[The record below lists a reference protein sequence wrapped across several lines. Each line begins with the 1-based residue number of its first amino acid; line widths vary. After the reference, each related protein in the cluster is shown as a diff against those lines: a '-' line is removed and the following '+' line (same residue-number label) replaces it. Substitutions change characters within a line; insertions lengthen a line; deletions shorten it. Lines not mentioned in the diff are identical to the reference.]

1 MKRNLRNAGI
11 ASIASLA
18 VFGGCSSEKQ
28 QYEKWMETPGTS
40 NKINLEAVQKAL
52 EESKTIDEF
61 ENRVNEIYEGP
72 HLVMIEVKEEGGQK
86 KVTGYE
92 DVNDDKT
99 LDVNSDYKLFST
111 TIGDGTYAFHGSGA
125 QENYHSSGSFFGGNG
140 LFLGYILGS
149 MLSRPYYTP
158 STRAYDLGTHRDSYR
173 SSSQYSAQQR
183 QNMAF
188 GKAQVAKNP
197 AASKGFRSRVSST
210 SSSYYNSSR
219 TSGFRSGS

>member
-18 VFGGCSSEKQ
+18 VFGGCNSEDKK
-28 QYEKWMETPGTS
+28 YEKWMETPGTS

-52 EESKTIDEF
+52 EESKTIEEF

-92 DVNDDKT
+92 DVNNDKT
-99 LDVNSDYKLFST
+99 LDVNSDYMLFST

-125 QENYHSSGSFFGGNG
+125 QDNYHSSGSFLSENG

-158 STRAYDLGTHRDSYR
+158 SGRAYDLGTHRDNYR
-173 SSSQYSAQQR
+173 ASPQYSAQQR

-188 GKAQVAKNP
+188 GKAQIEKNP
-197 AASKGFRSRVSST
+197 TASKGFRSRVSSN
-210 SSSYYNSSR
+210 SSSYNSSKNIR
-219 TSGFRSGS
+219 FRSGS

>member
-1 MKRNLRNAGI
+1 MNRNLRNAGI

-18 VFGGCSSEKQ
+18 VFGGCSSEKK
-28 QYEKWMETPGTS
+28 QYEAWMETPGTP

-52 EESKTIDEF
+52 EQSKTIEEF

-72 HLVMIEVKEEGGQK
+72 HLVMIEVKDEGGQK

-92 DVNDDKT
+92 DVNGNKT

-111 TIGDGTYAFHGSGA
+111 TVGDGTYALHGEGA
-125 QENYHSSGSFFGGNG
+125 QNSYHSSGSFLSGNG

-149 MLSRPYYTP
+149 MLSRPYFTP
-158 STRAYDLGTHRDSYR
+158 SSRSYDMETHRDTYR
-173 SSSQYSAQQR
+173 NSPQYNTQQR

-188 GKAQVAKNP
+188 GKAQIDKNP
-197 AASKGFRSRVSST
+197 AAAKGFRSRISST
-210 SSSYYNSSR
+210 SSSYNSGRNSS
-219 TSGFRSGS
+219 FRSGS